1 LTDEFMSD
9 DKYTVPKWL
18 GGVYGEKMIGLPL
31 TVINTLTEA
40 SLDDTLLDDK
50 MIPSLG
56 EELTANKKLVWRGI
70 FEHMATVDPDRR
82 VSDLDINKFMVW
94 LQAVSTPAKMTPK
107 KETLGMSATAL
118 ADLSNQGAG
127 DLEDLAWFELSV
139 FTGRPVSRADVVG
152 WEYGAP
158 PNMCEGAKVARK
170 AAMET
175 FDTLMARAKLEG
187 SVIAMDQW
195 ITKLSTTMLTCGH
208 PFAPFAAS
216 RLMEWW
222 MSTRT
227 TNVTTRKITA
237 YVAAY
242 RKHYMGRGFPTV
254 FDAQIQA
261 TILSAGEET
270 ERCALPAALAPKR
283 VAESQQ
289 MSELGEAMKAL
300 AAMAAATQTELVEMR
315 RGRANE
321 TICYNCGGA
330 GHHAYACKEP
340 KREARK

>member
-1 LTDEFMSD
+1 MIDVMSGDKMTVDE
-9 DKYTVPKWL
+9 WL
-18 GGVYGEKMIGLPL
+18 GGVYGPKMIGLPQK
-31 TVINTLTEA
+31 VIDTLTEA
-40 SLDDTLLDDK
+40 SQDDTLLDDK

-56 EELTANKKLVWRGI
+56 EELTAGKKLVWRGI
-70 FEHMATVDPDRR
+70 FEHMATIVDADKLA
-82 VSDLDINKFMVW
+82 SDLDINKFMVW

-107 KETLGMSATAL
+107 KETLGMSSTAISDL
-118 ADLSNQGAG
+118 AKQGAG
-127 DLEDLAWFELSV
+127 DLLDLAWFELSV
-139 FTGRPVSRADVVG
+139 FTGRPVSLADVAG

-158 PNMCEGAKVARK
+158 PNICEGAKLARK
-170 AAMET
+170 AVMER
-175 FDTLMARAKLEG
+175 FDTLMARSRLEG
-187 SVIAMDQW
+187 SVNSMDQW
-195 ITKLSTTMLTCGH
+195 LTKLSTTMLTCGH
-208 PFAPFAAS
+208 PFAPLAAAV
-216 RLMEWW
+216 LMEWW
-222 MSTRT
+222 MATRT
-227 TNVTTRKITA
+227 TNVTPRKIIS

-242 RKHYMGRGFPTV
+242 RKHYMGRGFPVV

-321 TICYNCGGA
+321 TICYNCGES
-330 GHHAYACKEP
+330 GHHAHACKEP
-340 KREARK
+340 KREPRK